1 MREKLFISH
10 FIKRNGKVIFKSPK
24 DLTLFNELC
33 EGLREGQVIDVMID
47 FSSDNGSLGQIAKLK
62 AGIRKIADETGETFI
77 NAQNEVKKQSGLY
90 DELSKEYK
98 SFGNCSKEE
107 LSSAIQIMI
116 EIGKFIN
123 VDLS

>member
-1 MREKLFISH
+1 
-10 FIKRNGKVIFKSPK
+10 
-24 DLTLFNELC
+24 
-33 EGLREGQVIDVMID
+33 MID

-77 NAQNEVKKQSGLY
+77 NAQNEIKKQSGLY
-90 DELSKEYK
+90 DEVSKEYK

-116 EIGKFIN
+116 EVGKFIS